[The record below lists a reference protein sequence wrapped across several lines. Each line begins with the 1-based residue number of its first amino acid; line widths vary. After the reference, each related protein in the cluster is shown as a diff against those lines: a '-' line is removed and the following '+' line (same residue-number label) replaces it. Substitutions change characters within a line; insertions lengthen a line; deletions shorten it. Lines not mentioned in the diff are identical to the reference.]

1 MSEGAPSGTVKVR
14 AWPDE
19 DPAARAPINVGE
31 GERVLTAVA
40 SGLLMISGVRRL
52 SLSGL
57 VLTALGGALAYRAA
71 SGHCAA
77 YARMGIDTS
86 TDSDASTV
94 SEAPLSEAHI
104 PRTPKIP

>member
-14 AWPDE
+14 VWPDE
-19 DPAARAPINVGE
+19 DPAIRAAINISD

-40 SGLLMISGVRRL
+40 SGLLMIGGLRRL
-52 SLSGL
+52 SLGGL

-77 YARMGIDTS
+77 YERLGIQTGHS
-86 TDSDASTV
+86 KPHVTDGAES
-94 SEAPLSEAHI
+94 P
-104 PRTPKIP
+104 